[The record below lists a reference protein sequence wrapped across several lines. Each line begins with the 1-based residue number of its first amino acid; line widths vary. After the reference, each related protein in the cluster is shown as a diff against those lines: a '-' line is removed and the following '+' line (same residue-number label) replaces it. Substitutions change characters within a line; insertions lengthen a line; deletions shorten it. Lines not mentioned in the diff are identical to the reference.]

1 MQSFREQERD
11 ILLNV
16 PGESRPE
23 MGDEELDSHI
33 ASTRNEK
40 WWWGAA
46 HMRHHLEFLLVL
58 KGMKP
63 CVLFVRHTIDNAA
76 IFSTIVLDSLVPIM
90 DRLGLWSYGF
100 RLGFREGEWVLYDSR
115 SPKRSQVEKIFL
127 TPKFVRELDQSGAF
141 AAKDKMYYVPNLEV
155 AHALGYPIL
164 SDAMQSDNEPSW
176 IQIRDVTEMDELEQ
190 LGRPPPLCC
199 VQGMIYCCPDAGA
212 AGEADWKEVLA
223 HFHRC
228 EAVADDMETQLGL
241 CTLWHKG
248 LNTWLKE
255 NPGWLCRRSS
265 GIAFSGPRLFSH
277 MGMRFGGDDLDFED
291 DDQDS
296 EDDDLDSEDDDL
308 EDDDEHPEDEHPHVE
323 GYDLD

>member
-1 MQSFREQERD
+1 
-11 ILLNV
+11 
-16 PGESRPE
+16 
-23 MGDEELDSHI
+23 MGDEDLDSYI
-33 ASTRNEK
+33 NSTRNEK

-58 KGMKP
+58 KGLKP
-63 CVLFVRHTIDNAA
+63 CVLFVRHTIKNSA

-100 RLGFREGEWVLYDSR
+100 RLGFRHGEWVLYDAR
-115 SPKRSQVEKIFL
+115 STKRSQVEKIFL
-127 TPKFVRELDQSGAF
+127 TPKFVREMDQSGAF

-164 SDAMQSDNEPSW
+164 SDAIQTDSEPSW
-176 IQIRDVTEMDELEQ
+176 IQIRDVTEMDELER

-199 VQGMIYCCPDAGA
+199 AQGMIYCCPAAGA

-223 HFHRC
+223 HFFRC
-228 EAVADDMETQLGL
+228 ETIADDMGTQLGL
-241 CTLWHKG
+241 CTLEHKAM
-248 LNTWLKE
+248 NTWLKR
-255 NPGWLCRRSS
+255 NPGWLCGRSS
-265 GIAFSGPRLFSH
+265 GIAFSGPRLFSL
-277 MGMRFGGDDLDFED
+277 MGVSCDFDDLDF
-291 DDQDS
+291 

-308 EDDDEHPEDEHPHVE
+308 EDDDEDTEDEYPEVE